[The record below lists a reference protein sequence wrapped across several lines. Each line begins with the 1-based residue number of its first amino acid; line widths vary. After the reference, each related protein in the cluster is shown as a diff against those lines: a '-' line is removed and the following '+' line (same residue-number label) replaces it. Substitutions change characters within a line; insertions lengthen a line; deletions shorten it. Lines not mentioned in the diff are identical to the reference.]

1 MANIQTR
8 KAVLRVFEL
17 SSKRHANREMAIAAT
32 ADTLCLPVEAVREV
46 LDAREQELAQEATA

>member
-17 SSKRHANREMAIAAT
+17 SCKRHGCREMAIVAT
-32 ADTLCLPVEAVREV
+32 AETLCLPVEAVREV
-46 LDAREQELAQEATA
+46 LDAQQHQPA